1 MLKIFEIYNTKA
13 DNEKSDDWR
22 LAGLWRTIL

>member
-13 DNEKSDDWR
+13 DNEKSDDWH
-22 LAGLWRTIL
+22 LAGL